1 MLKLLRFALL
11 LTLLM
16 ALLAACDPD
25 EEGAIPDTTVDNVVE
40 DEILEDDEDEAG
52 IEDGGGDREED
63 VGDADDPN
71 LAPEPGPPPF
81 PARTIFVHLFEWLWT
96 DIAQEC
102 ENFLGPAGYAAVQVS
117 PPQEHLLA
125 SGYPWWQRYQP
136 VSYQIESRSGTRE
149 EFADMVAR
157 CDAVG
162 VDIYVDAVINHM
174 SGMGSGIGSAGTRFT
189 HFDYPGLYDYEDFHH
204 CGITPNDD
212 IVNYN
217 DPEQVRTC
225 ELLNLA
231 DLNTGSEEVR
241 DTIAAYLN
249 DLISLGVAG
258 FRIDAAK
265 HMAPEDIAAIVSRL
279 DGEPYIYQEVIDVAR
294 EPIQAEE
301 YTFIGDVT
309 EFNYGFRLAR
319 AFSGGNLAG
328 LRDLNE
334 STLLLPSTEAVVF
347 VDNHDNQRGHGAGGN
362 VITHKTPE
370 LYRLAQIFTL
380 SYPYGYPRVMSS
392 YPFVDTDAG
401 PPGEGPDTDPVYDGA
416 DDGPDPDCFE
426 EWVCEHRW
434 PAIAGMVGF
443 HNFTAPNFFVSDWW
457 SNNRDQ
463 IAFGRGEL
471 GFVVINASDQ
481 PLQRTFQTSL
491 PAGAYCNVVE
501 AGVDA
506 LAAYGGECA
515 GTVFEVDG
523 AGQMALEVAPMDA
536 VAFHIGAHLPA
547 E

>member
-1 MLKLLRFALL
+1 MDRSLRVAV
-11 LTLLM
+11 LLM
-16 ALLAACDPD
+16 LLFALLAACDVD
-25 EEGAIPDTTVDNVVE
+25 EEVEMPDTEVDNVVE
-40 DEILEDDEDEAG
+40 DEILEEDEDEPD
-52 IEDGGGDREED
+52 EDLGDL
-63 VGDADDPN
+63 DDPD

-81 PARTIFVHLFEWLWT
+81 PARTVAVHLFEWLWT

-102 ENFLGPAGYAAVQVS
+102 ENFLGPAGYVAVQVS

-125 SGYPWWQRYQP
+125 PGYPWWQRYQP
-136 VSYQIESRSGTRE
+136 VSYQLESRSGTRA

-157 CDAVG
+157 CEAVG
-162 VDIYVDAVINHM
+162 VDTYVDAIINHM

-189 HFDYPGLYDYEDFHH
+189 HFDYPGLYDHDDFHH
-204 CGITPNDD
+204 CGLTPSDD

-231 DLNTGSEEVR
+231 DLDTDSEYVR
-241 DTIAAYLN
+241 DAIAGYMN

-265 HMAPEDIAAIVSRL
+265 HMAPEDIAAIVARL

-309 EFNYGFRLAR
+309 EFNYGLRLAR
-319 AFSGGNLAG
+319 AFSGGNLAD

-334 STLLLPSTEAVVF
+334 SALLLPSTEAVVF

-370 LYRLAQIFTL
+370 LYRLAQVFTL
-380 SYPYGYPRVMSS
+380 AYPYGYPRVMSS
-392 YPFVDTDAG
+392 YAFVDTDAG
-401 PPGEGPDTDPVYDGA
+401 PPADGPDTDPVYDG
-416 DDGPDPDCFE
+416 PDPDCFD

-457 SNNRDQ
+457 SSNRDQ

-471 GFVVINASDQ
+471 GFVAINASDEA
-481 PLQRTFQTSL
+481 LARTFQTSL

-501 AGVDA
+501 AGVEA
-506 LAAYGGECA
+506 LEAYGGECA
-515 GTVFEVDG
+515 GAVVEVDAEG
-523 AGQMALEVAPMDA
+523 RAALEVGPMDA
-536 VAFHIGAHLPA
+536 VAIHVGARLP
-547 E
+547 